1 MRDGRYARGESR
13 TLGALALTER
23 FVRQDPPSHREIE
36 VLRAEI
42 DAQLSHHPLYCAEPW
57 RTPDRLGATTRNL
70 AKIEIACHE
79 CPLNTLHG
87 FVLTRGSVEASVQLF
102 RENPLAKR
110 REIAGLSRDRG
121 DIILAGALTV
131 LGVLDRLGIDSLTSP
146 RRACAR
152 VCSSSTSGM
161 TCPIR

>member
-1 MRDGRYARGESR
+1 M
-13 TLGALALTER
+13 
-23 FVRQDPPSHREIE
+23 PPG
-36 VLRAEI
+36 
-42 DAQLSHHPLYCAEPW
+42 CAG
-57 RTPDRLGATTRNL
+57 PDRAFGAPGPAVTPGDRRPAVDIPCIAQNRGGPLIGLGGTIRNL